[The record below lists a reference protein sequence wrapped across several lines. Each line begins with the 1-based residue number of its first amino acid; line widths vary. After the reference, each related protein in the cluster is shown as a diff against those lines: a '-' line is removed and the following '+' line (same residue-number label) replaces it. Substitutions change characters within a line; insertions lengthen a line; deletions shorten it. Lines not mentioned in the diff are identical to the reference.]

1 MAVFLSLKSELVNVS
16 LGVIDEIAPFVV
28 ETDAS
33 NVAVSA
39 TLNQNGRPVAFYSRS
54 LNKSELAQSS
64 IEKEATAV
72 VEAVRKWSYLL
83 SGRCFRLVTDQR
95 SISFMCDSK
104 NHSKIKN
111 AKILR
116 WRVELSLYHYKIVY
130 CVGKLNAA
138 ADTLSRAY
146 CARLFDSSLYDIHAG
161 LCHPGITRT
170 YHFVNIEKFALF
182 SRRCA

>member
-1 MAVFLSLKSELVNVS
+1 MNVS
-16 LGVIDEIAPFVV
+16 LGVIDENAPFVV
-28 ETDAS
+28 ETDTS

-39 TLNQNGRPVAFYSRS
+39 TLNRNGKPVAFYSRS
-54 LNKSELAQSS
+54 LNESELAQSS
-64 IEKEATAV
+64 IGKEATAI

-83 SGRCFRLVTDQR
+83 IGRCFQHVTDQR
-95 SISFMCDSK
+95 SISFMYNSK
-104 NHSKIKN
+104 NHGKIKN

-116 WRVELSLYHYKIVY
+116 WYVKLSQYHYEIVY
-130 CVGKLNAA
+130 RAEKLNAA

-170 YHFVNIEKFALF
+170 YHFVQSKDLPY
-182 SRRCA
+182 SLGDVYVKL